1 MIYVYLGNEI
11 NILKMRINEL
21 ISSLDIKNI
30 IEYDYSNTSINEI
43 LEEVCY
49 IDLFNE
55 KKLIIVSSF
64 TFKKMKDKEKE
75 SLKKYID
82 NMNENVIIFKCI
94 DEKLDSKDS
103 LIKKLKEKCKV
114 VEIVKMDYK
123 ATHEFITKILKDNGF
138 NVSYDVVKKILSLCE
153 NNADYALKEIEKL
166 MLYKIDDKNIT
177 IKDVEDTISKS
188 NEKEMFT
195 LIDAVMRKNIG
206 NCFTSYKILKD
217 NTDATVII
225 DAISKQF
232 RYLYQIKVLMKSM
245 PLPSIVTKISINPY
259 VGKKLYESTRN
270 FSEEEIL
277 DILYKLSD
285 MDISIKVKGNDKNK
299 VLENFFL
306 IYNV

>member
-114 VEIVKMDYK
+114 VEIVKMEYK

-195 LIDAVMRKNIG
+195 LIDAVMNKNIG

-306 IYNV
+306 NL

>member
-103 LIKKLKEKCKV
+103 LIKKLKEKCNV

-195 LIDAVMRKNIG
+195 LIDAVMCKNIG

-217 NTDATVII
+217 DTDATVII

-306 IYNV
+306 NL

>member
-195 LIDAVMRKNIG
+195 LIDGVMSKNIG

-306 IYNV
+306 NL

>member
-94 DEKLDSKDS
+94 DEKLDIKDS

-114 VEIVKMDYK
+114 VEIVKMEYK

-195 LIDAVMRKNIG
+195 LIDAVMNKNIG

-306 IYNV
+306 NL

>member
-195 LIDAVMRKNIG
+195 LIGAVMSKNIG

-306 IYNV
+306 NL

>member
-30 IEYDYSNTSINEI
+30 IEYDYSNISINEI

-195 LIDAVMRKNIG
+195 LIDAVMSKNIG
-206 NCFTSYKILKD
+206 NYFTSYKILKD

-306 IYNV
+306 NL

>member
-1 MIYVYLGNEI
+1 
-11 NILKMRINEL
+11 
-21 ISSLDIKNI
+21 
-30 IEYDYSNTSINEI
+30 
-43 LEEVCY
+43 
-49 IDLFNE
+49 
-55 KKLIIVSSF
+55 
-64 TFKKMKDKEKE
+64 MKDKEKE

-103 LIKKLKEKCKV
+103 LIKKLKEKCNV

-123 ATHEFITKILKDNGF
+123 ATHEFITKILNDNGF

-195 LIDAVMRKNIG
+195 LIDAVMSKNIG
-206 NCFTSYKILKD
+206 NCFTSYKTLKD

-259 VGKKLYESTRN
+259 VCKKLYESTRN

-277 DILYKLSD
+277 EILYKLSD

-306 IYNV
+306 NL

>member
-195 LIDAVMRKNIG
+195 LIDAVMSKNIG
-206 NCFTSYKILKD
+206 NYFTSYKILKD

-306 IYNV
+306 NL

>member
-1 MIYVYLGNEI
+1 
-11 NILKMRINEL
+11 
-21 ISSLDIKNI
+21 
-30 IEYDYSNTSINEI
+30 
-43 LEEVCY
+43 
-49 IDLFNE
+49 LF
-55 KKLIIVSSF
+55 SPF
-64 TFKKMKDKEKE
+64 F
-75 SLKKYID
+75 
-82 NMNENVIIFKCI
+82 F
-94 DEKLDSKDS
+94 
-103 LIKKLKEKCKV
+103 
-114 VEIVKMDYK
+114 
-123 ATHEFITKILKDNGF
+123 
-138 NVSYDVVKKILSLCE
+138 
-153 NNADYALKEIEKL
+153 
-166 MLYKIDDKNIT
+166 LYKIDDKNIT

-195 LIDAVMRKNIG
+195 LIDAVMSKNIG

-306 IYNV
+306 NL

>member
-195 LIDAVMRKNIG
+195 LIDAVMNKNIG

-232 RYLYQIKVLMKSM
+232 RYLYQMKVLMKSM

-306 IYNV
+306 NL

>member
-138 NVSYDVVKKILSLCE
+138 NVSYDVVK
-153 NNADYALKEIEKL
+153 
-166 MLYKIDDKNIT
+166 
-177 IKDVEDTISKS
+177 
-188 NEKEMFT
+188 
-195 LIDAVMRKNIG
+195 
-206 NCFTSYKILKD
+206 
-217 NTDATVII
+217 
-225 DAISKQF
+225 
-232 RYLYQIKVLMKSM
+232 
-245 PLPSIVTKISINPY
+245 
-259 VGKKLYESTRN
+259 
-270 FSEEEIL
+270 
-277 DILYKLSD
+277 
-285 MDISIKVKGNDKNK
+285 
-299 VLENFFL
+299 
-306 IYNV
+306 

>member
-114 VEIVKMDYK
+114 VEIVKMEYK

-153 NNADYALKEIEKL
+153 NNVDYALKEIEKL

-195 LIDAVMRKNIG
+195 LIDAVMNKNIG

-306 IYNV
+306 NL

>member
-123 ATHEFITKILKDNGF
+123 ATHEFITKIFKDNGF

-195 LIDAVMRKNIG
+195 LIDAVMNKNIG

-306 IYNV
+306 NL

>member
-103 LIKKLKEKCKV
+103 LVKKLKEKCKV

-195 LIDAVMRKNIG
+195 LIDAVMSKNIG

-299 VLENFFL
+299 VLEIFFL
-306 IYNV
+306 NL

>member
-195 LIDAVMRKNIG
+195 LIDAVMNKNIG

-306 IYNV
+306 NL